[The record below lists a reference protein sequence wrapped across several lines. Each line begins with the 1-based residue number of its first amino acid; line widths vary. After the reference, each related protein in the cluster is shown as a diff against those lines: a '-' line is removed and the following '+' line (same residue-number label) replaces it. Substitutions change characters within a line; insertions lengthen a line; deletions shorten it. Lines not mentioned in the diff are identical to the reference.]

1 MSAKKFDYSQY
12 FEDNTIRLDA
22 SRRGGGIEIDATDFL
37 GYGGR
42 YELRMTAYQNYLGGG
57 MLGSVQGSIEG
68 KLRDYPERIQKK
80 ALELNEALKHYFY
93 CITNEEAADW
103 DEWAA
108 SPSFEAQQARPASA
122 Y

>member
-1 MSAKKFDYSQY
+1 MSAKNFNFSEY

-22 SRRGGGIEIDATDFL
+22 SRRGGGIEIDATGYL
-37 GYGGR
+37 GDR
-42 YELRMTAYQNYLGGG
+42 YPLRMTAYQNYLGGG

-68 KLRDYPERIQKK
+68 HLRDYPKTIQAK
-80 ALELNEALKHYFY
+80 ALKLNEALKHYFY